1 MNAAPTVPRSNR
13 AIFILAGVLIIVLIG
28 GGWLGLRL
36 LAGQE
41 PCGRVDSIF
50 RRSGCQRILDG
61 HDNVIWHVT
70 FSPDGTLLASGALDS
85 TIRLWRVSDG
95 TLLHTLRA
103 DDHILT
109 VAFAPDGAL
118 LASGGNDHTVQLWDV
133 ATGTLLKT
141 LTGHEAQVNSVV
153 FAPDGTTLASGAS
166 DGTVRLW
173 NVAEGTVIGIWD
185 AAASGVSQVAF
196 SQDGSLVAAGGWGEE
211 RSIQMWRVADGA
223 HLLTLPQHPADIIGL
238 TFTTDGTQLLTASS
252 DGTLQQWLVADGT
265 LLQTQQVSASESL
278 AFAPEGIMLAVGMRS
293 SNIVEL
299 WSPDEARP
307 RQTLDGSDDVPNTV
321 HGLAFAPDGTLLAV
335 TYGRRIWLWAVPR

>member
-36 LAGQE
+36 LADQE
-41 PCGRVDSIF
+41 PCGRVDRIF
-50 RRSGCQRILDG
+50 RHSGCQHILDG

-95 TLLHTLRA
+95 ALLYTLRA

-109 VAFAPDGAL
+109 VAFAPDGAV

-173 NVAEGTVIGIWD
+173 NVAEGTVIGVWD

-196 SQDGSLVAAGGWGEE
+196 SQDGSLVVAGGWGED
-211 RSIQMWRVADGA
+211 RSILMWRVADRA

-252 DGTLQQWLVADGT
+252 DGTLQQWSVADGT

-278 AFAPEGIMLAVGMRS
+278 AFAPEGIMLAVGMR
-293 SNIVEL
+293 
-299 WSPDEARP
+299 
-307 RQTLDGSDDVPNTV
+307 
-321 HGLAFAPDGTLLAV
+321 
-335 TYGRRIWLWAVPR
+335 